1 MKSRHAV
8 LAVAALA
15 ALLATSALPS
25 RAQTGSLWHD
35 QKINDMRAH
44 ERDKIAGTEAGN
56 HYELALGY
64 VERMQ
69 TLVDR
74 EDRSPRQEKKL
85 QKAYDKAVEHLDGAI
100 EAAPE
105 WLDARLMLGAV
116 HYKMKAYPE
125 AKAAYE
131 GALALD
137 PDNESAKSYLASV
150 NWYLERS
157 GAQAGAGGSGDKP

>member
-1 MKSRHAV
+1 MRSGPAV
-8 LAVAALA
+8 LAVMALA
-15 ALLATSALPS
+15 ALLAASALPA

-44 ERDKIAGTEAGN
+44 EREKIAGTEAGN
-56 HYELALGY
+56 HYELALGH
-64 VERMQ
+64 VQRIQVLLDE
-69 TLVDR
+69 

-85 QKAYDKAVEHLDGAI
+85 RKAYDKAVEHLEGAV

-105 WLDARLMLGAV
+105 WLDARMMLGAV
-116 HYKMKAYPE
+116 HYKMKSYPE
-125 AKAAYE
+125 AKTAYE

-157 GAQAGAGGSGDKP
+157 GAEAGAGGGEQP